1 MEGVGTLNCRKGRP
15 VNNRA
20 ELLKRISIDPRVC
33 FGKPCIRGTRIW
45 VALII
50 DNLAEGVSETELLEA
65 YPQLQIEDIRAA
77 LAYAAE
83 MTRERLIPVPVGVD
97 QP

>member
-1 MEGVGTLNCRKGRP
+1 MRHED
-15 VNNRA
+15 
-20 ELLKRISIDPRVC
+20 LLKRITIDPKVC

-50 DNLAEGVSETELLEA
+50 DNLANGVAEEEILAA
-65 YPQLQIEDIRAA
+65 YPQLKTEDIRAA

-83 MTRERLIPVPVGVD
+83 MTRERVIPMETETIGT
-97 QP
+97 